1 MLRNIAIKP
10 IVAVCALG
18 LVFAGLGGSAF
29 GAAAASTTN
38 GTIKN
43 EGPCDKS
50 LPKIQVAAIIVG
62 ETPTLDLQDQAD
74 ALTSSGKAFNSKY
87 NGVGGHCVAITIC
100 DPGVDPNKT
109 ADCARQVAESD
120 AVATLNDT
128 DAGGPALAIDIL
140 EPAGV
145 PRIDISPA
153 TEELS
158 SPISYVIGAGGVGTT
173 FMMVPP
179 LTKAGFKKI
188 YLIGVDLPAIDAL
201 KSIMGTMAKAYG
213 AEIVGLS
220 KVPAGTTDYQ
230 QFITAAEDAGA
241 DSVMLPL
248 GDNEAKQ
255 VLQAAKQLGSKLD
268 FSVSW
273 GTFGKS
279 DIAALGN
286 FAKQMH
292 FNAEIP
298 PATAS
303 DKTWPVLKPLTA
315 DIAKGG
321 PKENQR
327 ASLKSSPMRSWIA
340 LWHLKTIAEQYA
352 DPDNLTRESMTA
364 AMNEAADVD
373 TFGLIPPWTP
383 NKPSNILGGAFTR
396 VSNPWYFYG
405 TWDGKKFVIAKD
417 KLNVA
422 EELNGNIK
430 YEQPTAA

>member
-1 MLRNIAIKP
+1 MLRNIAVKP
-10 IVAVCALG
+10 IVAVCAIG

-29 GAAAASTTN
+29 GAAAASGN
-38 GTIKN
+38 GTIET
-43 EGPCDKS
+43 EGPCDKK
-50 LPKIQVAAIIVG
+50 LDPIPLAAIIVG

-74 ALTSSGKAFNSKY
+74 ALVSSGKAFNKKY
-87 NGVGGHCVAITIC
+87 NGVGGHCVSIKVC
-100 DPGVDPNKT
+100 DPGVDPNQT
-109 ADCARQVAESD
+109 ADCARQVADSD

-128 DAGGPALAIDIL
+128 TPAGAQGVLDIL

-145 PRIDISPA
+145 ARVGVSPG
-153 TEELS
+153 TEELAS
-158 SPISYVIGAGGVGTT
+158 EITYAIGAGGAGTT

-179 LTKAGFKKI
+179 LARDGFKKL

-201 KSIMGTMAKAYG
+201 KAIMGTMAKAYG
-213 AEIVGLS
+213 AEIIGLS

-230 QFITAAEDAGA
+230 QFVTAAEDAGA
-241 DSVMLPL
+241 DSVILPL

-279 DIAALGN
+279 DIAALGS
-286 FAKQMH
+286 FAKQLH

-303 DKTWPVLKPLTA
+303 TKTWPVLRPLTA
-315 DIAKGG
+315 DVAAGG

-327 ASLKSSPMRSWIA
+327 ESLKSSPMRSWIA
-340 LWHLKTIAEQYA
+340 LWHFKTIMENFG
-352 DPDNLTRESMTA
+352 DPDNVTRESVVA
-364 AMNEAADVD
+364 AMNAATDVD
-373 TFGLIPPWTP
+373 TFGLIPPWAP
-383 NKPSNILGGAFTR
+383 NTESNILGGAFSR
-396 VSNPWYFYG
+396 VSNPWYYYG

-417 KLNVA
+417 KLNI
-422 EELNGNIK
+422 ENELNGEID
-430 YEQPTAA
+430 YEQPAAA